1 VVGRG
6 GILYAS
12 LRLSVGEGVYE
23 MSDVTA
29 IDTEERDTTHSVN
42 ANGDNSIPRG
52 DDDKII
58 EAIAG
63 HMAAIMG
70 ELKLDL
76 DDPNYQQTPERVAK
90 MYLEMFHG
98 LREGSEPKIT
108 TFPNDEGYHHMV
120 IEREMPFYSM
130 CAHHFVPFYGHAHIA
145 YIPEAEVVGLSKLPR
160 IQERLTEQVAEFLWT
175 NLEPLGVMVVIEA
188 RHLCV
193 EMRGVKKAGALTTT
207 SALRGCFADRLVRE
221 EFLALLRRQAA
232 W

>member
-1 VVGRG
+1 
-6 GILYAS
+6 
-12 LRLSVGEGVYE
+12 
-23 MSDVTA
+23 MSDMKT
-29 IDTEERDTTHSVN
+29 IDADKSGPRNSVL

-52 DDDKII
+52 DDERMI
-58 EAIAG
+58 ETIAS

-76 DDPNYQQTPERVAK
+76 DDPNYEQTPERVAK

-98 LREGSEPKIT
+98 LREGAEPKIT

-120 IEREMPFYSM
+120 IEREIPFYSM
-130 CAHHFVPFYGHAHIA
+130 CAHHLVPFYGHAHIA
-145 YIPEAEVVGLSKLPR
+145 YIPQAEVVGLSKLPR
-160 IQERLTEQVAEFLWT
+160 ILEFYAKRPQLQERLTEQVAEFLWT
-175 NLEPLGVMVVIEA
+175 NLQPQGVMVVIEA

-221 EFLALLRRQAA
+221 EFLALLRRETT